1 MFQAA
6 NTKFH
11 SDILVFYVIFNKK
24 LLIYFIHLLDM
35 DMTVN
40 GGYILLLYS
49 RFLLSNNLLF
59 NRTKGYH
66 GSKKFTEKLYA
77 SAICT
82 PKKTIP
88 NLSPSNVRAVRTP
101 SATRIVLTLYVIF
114 PANTFFSKTISH
126 ICITVLLI
134 RKKIREDSLIITDTK
149 LLTYPLGITIL

>member
-1 MFQAA
+1 
-6 NTKFH
+6 
-11 SDILVFYVIFNKK
+11 
-24 LLIYFIHLLDM
+24 M

-40 GGYILLLYS
+40 KGYNLLLYS

-88 NLSPSNVRAVRTP
+88 NFSPSNAKAVRTP
-101 SATRIVLTLYVIF
+101 SVICYISSQHVFFKNDIAYIYYCTIDPKKKLERIL
-114 PANTFFSKTISH
+114 
-126 ICITVLLI
+126 
-134 RKKIREDSLIITDTK
+134 
-149 LLTYPLGITIL
+149 